1 MKPHDLM
8 ENINFNLFKNAKL
21 IPFAEKSNPIRFLS
35 AKKLINIADKKN
47 FNLLASK
54 RMLQSYDLKE
64 EKFRLDRYLAFQ
76 KN

>member
-1 MKPHDLM
+1 M

-35 AKKLINIADKKN
+35 TKKLINIADKKN